1 MVTEI
6 FGPSLMTA
14 PGGEDDPRCGK
25 QDISHRDR
33 KDHKDLPVLHFNRS
47 NSALG
52 NGDLNFRPR
61 LITTPGGADDP
72 RRGKTRYFTQRSQRF
87 IGFEFRSFHL
97 DLGNSDL

>member
-33 KDHKDLPVLHFNRS
+33 KDHKEL
-47 NSALG
+47 SAFAFQSFELG
-52 NGDLNFRPR
+52 LG
-61 LITTPGGADDP
+61 
-72 RRGKTRYFTQRSQRF
+72 QR
-87 IGFEFRSFHL
+87 
-97 DLGNSDL
+97 